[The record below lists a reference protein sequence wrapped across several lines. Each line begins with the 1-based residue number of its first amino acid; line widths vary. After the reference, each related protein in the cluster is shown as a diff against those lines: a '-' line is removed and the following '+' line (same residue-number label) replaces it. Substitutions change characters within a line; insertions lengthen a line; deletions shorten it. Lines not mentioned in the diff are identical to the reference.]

1 MRPQDRPLK
10 VKVEDL
16 KVGMYVQLAGT
27 WIEHA
32 FVRNSFLLKNL
43 NQIQKIAKHGT
54 KEVIVHPLK
63 SNIQPIIENKARAVP
78 APVTSKAREQS
89 LMPENFSGI
98 LKDATV
104 APEKKAGYIYEASL
118 DVMDRLLKNPN
129 VENLTQFKEGV
140 SEIVDLILVDH
151 ETSSH
156 LLKITNHDYY
166 TFTHSVNVGV
176 LSILLTKALYGSSS
190 PHDMGELGAAFFLHD
205 IGKIHI
211 PDTLITKP
219 GVFNEDERRIMQAH
233 PKEGFQILTETNQLS
248 PECKIIVMQH
258 HERADGSG
266 YPLGLKNTEIHTYG
280 RICSIVDVFDALTSE
295 RPYKKGLTPFE
306 ALSIM
311 KNQMGHHFSPDIFT
325 EFVKL
330 FS

>member
-1 MRPQDRPLK
+1 MRPEDLPVK

-27 WIEHA
+27 WIEHS
-32 FVRNSFLLKNL
+32 FVRNSFLLKSQA
-43 NQIQKIAKHGT
+43 QIQKIAKVGA

-63 SNIQPIIENKARAVP
+63 SNIQPKVEKKPNPIPRLDFKTVWENP
-78 APVTSKAREQS
+78 
-89 LMPENFSGI
+89 LLPENFSGI
-98 LKDATV
+98 LKDGTV
-104 APEKKAGYIYEASL
+104 GPERKASYIYEASL
-118 DVMDRLLKNPN
+118 DVMDRLLKNPT

-140 SEIVDLILVDH
+140 SDIVDLILVDN
-151 ETSSH
+151 ETSSQ

-166 TFTHSVNVGV
+166 TYTHSVNVGV
-176 LSILLTKALYGSSS
+176 LSILLTKALYGSTS

-205 IGKIHI
+205 LGKIHI
-211 PDTLITKP
+211 PDTIITKP
-219 GVFNEDERRIMQAH
+219 GVFNDEERRIMQEH
-233 PKEGFQILTETNQLS
+233 PKEGFQILSDTDQLS

-266 YPLGLKNTEIHTYG
+266 YPLGLNNTEIHAYG
-280 RICSIVDVFDALTSE
+280 RICSIADVFDALTSV
-295 RPYKKGLTPFE
+295 RPYKAGLTPFE

-311 KNQMGHHFSPDIFT
+311 KNQMGHHFSPDIFA